1 MKSKSIKIDT
11 NGKELSEDPHNN
23 SNMNI
28 HTIKQNN
35 DIELPVNN
43 NVDMNERQAEAG
55 VILGQNCIQFLDTAP
70 NDFFLPLF
78 LIKSSINIT
87 WILGSLKSEVPFYSF
102 FNQKLL
108 FYISAGCFLQSLK

>member
-11 NGKELSEDPHNN
+11 NGKELSEAPPNN

-43 NVDMNERQAEAG
+43 NVDIMKDKLKQELFEAK
-55 VILGQNCIQFLDTAP
+55 TAFNFWTLLP
-70 NDFFLPLF
+70 MTFSFHFF
-78 LIKSSINIT
+78 
-87 WILGSLKSEVPFYSF
+87 
-102 FNQKLL
+102 
-108 FYISAGCFLQSLK
+108 

>member
-55 VILGQNCIQFLDTAP
+55 VILGQNCIRFLDTAP

-78 LIKSSINIT
+78 LIKT
-87 WILGSLKSEVPFYSF
+87 
-102 FNQKLL
+102 
-108 FYISAGCFLQSLK
+108 A